1 MQLAFVGRD
10 NTVVLELY
18 PMKKRNTLGADTAC
32 RRIVPPLSQGGFT
45 LIELLVVIAIIA
57 ILAAM
62 LLPALA
68 KAKEKAKATNC
79 LSNLRQWGIAL
90 QITAVDSNDSIPRDG
105 TDNGGQYGVDTGA
118 TTGPGS
124 PQDENAW
131 FNVLPA
137 VMADKPL
144 SYYYLQ
150 PGGNARMKLPFPGG
164 VGRLWHCPSAKSS
177 SADSFLQSGGF
188 GFFSYVMN
196 LDLKLK
202 STIDNGV
209 QGNSFPYPNMPKL
222 GNLRNPSAVVLM
234 TEVAFSPSQENYT
247 STPARNGIFPAAR
260 WSYFPKRHNDR
271 GVIAFVDG
279 HSQIFRWKYVFNT
292 AGGGGRKEVF
302 NPDIYWNPNRDLP

>member
-1 MQLAFVGRD
+1 MTKSPLK
-10 NTVVLELY
+10 LY
-18 PMKKRNTLGADTAC
+18 RSSLPR
-32 RRIVPPLSQGGFT
+32 GFT

-62 LLPALA
+62 LLPALS
-68 KAKEKAKATNC
+68 KAKQKAQATAC

-90 QITAVDSNDSIPRDG
+90 QITATDNGDAVPRDG

-118 TTGPGS
+118 TSGPGS

-144 SYYYLQ
+144 AYYAGLSTPPLPQ
-150 PGGNARMKLPFPGG
+150 QRLPFPGG
-164 VGRLWHCPSAKSS
+164 VGKLWHCPSAKASPND
-177 SADSFLQSGGF
+177 AFLQSGNF

-209 QGNSFPYPNMPKL
+209 QGNSFPYPTMPKL
-222 GNLRNPSAVVLM
+222 GNLRHASSVILL
-234 TEVAFSPSQENYT
+234 TEVAFSPTLENYT
-247 STPARNGIFPAAR
+247 STPTRNGIFPAAR
-260 WSYFPKRHNDR
+260 WSYFPKRHNER
-271 GVIAFVDG
+271 GTLVFVDG
-279 HSQIFRWKYVFNT
+279 HSQIFKWSYVYNT
-292 AGGGGRKEVF
+292 AAPSGRKEKF
-302 NPDIYWNPNRDLP
+302 NSDIYWNPNRDIP